1 VQALE
6 DQARA
11 MEEIPEDL
19 EVLKVTMNHPPNG
32 QAG

>member
-11 MEEIPEDL
+11 MEKISEDIR
-19 EVLKVTMNHPPNG
+19 EVKEATIQHHDG
-32 QAG
+32 QVK